1 MTETQASIFESG
13 KGESAVSGQHPQTP
27 INHILERLSPL
38 ELPAK
43 EQFANYLRHK
53 SRLNHK
59 RRTLDSSFTSTRL
72 FLDFYRSRA
81 SMI

>member
-1 MTETQASIFESG
+1 MTETQASILESG
-13 KGESAVSGQHPQTP
+13 KGESSVSGQPRAQTP

-43 EQFANYLRHK
+43 EQLANYLRHK

-59 RRTLDSSFTSTRL
+59 RRTLDGSLTSTRL
-72 FLDFYRSRA
+72 FLDFY
-81 SMI
+81 